1 MIEKSCESCKYRTN
15 DTICSLWDD
24 LIYTWCFMYTP
35 RSEVPE

>member
-1 MIEKSCESCKYRTN
+1 MNEKSCESCKYRTS

-35 RSEVPE
+35 KEVIE